1 MAISKNSKM
10 MNLINFRLRI
20 TLSDSRVLTGQ
31 MLAFDKH
38 MNLVLAD
45 CEEFRKVKAKSS
57 AKAPTGATE
66 REEKRTLG
74 LVILRGET
82 IVSMSVDG
90 PPPPSAEDQKARIS
104 QLSAGTGVAAPAGR
118 GMPVVPGAAP
128 GLTGPVRGVGG
139 PAPGMMLPRGPAAAA
154 PPMAYGRGMPPGG
167 IPPPGMPPAGFRP
180 MPGMVPPPMP
190 GMAPPGFRPMGQP
203 GVPPPGFMPRPGMPP
218 GAPPPGFR
226 PGFAPGPP
234 PPGFQGPPPGFRP
247 APPGFRPPQ

>member
-1 MAISKNSKM
+1 

-45 CEEFRKVKAKSS
+45 CEEFRKVKSKAGS
-57 AKAPTGATE
+57 KAPSGQPE

-90 PPPPSAEDQKARIS
+90 PPPPSAEDQKSRIS
-104 QLSAGTGVAAPAGR
+104 QLSAGSGVAAPAGR

-139 PAPGMMLPRGPAAAA
+139 PAPGMMLPRGPAAVA
-154 PPMAYGRGMPPGG
+154 PPMSYGRGGPPPAGM
-167 IPPPGMPPAGFRP
+167 PPGMPPAGFRP
-180 MPGMVPPPMP
+180 APGMIPAPGMPP
-190 GMAPPGFRPMGQP
+190 GMAPPPGFRPMGAP
-203 GVPPPGFMPRPGMPP
+203 GGMAPPPGFLPRPGMPP
-218 GAPPPGFR
+218 GAIPPGFP
-226 PGFAPGPP
+226 PGFTPGPP

-247 APPGFRPPQ
+247 PHPGYQRPPQ

>member
-1 MAISKNSKM
+1 M

-45 CEEFRKVKAKSS
+45 CEEFRKIKAKDGASS
-57 AKAPTGATE
+57 GQE
-66 REEKRTLG
+66 REQKRTLG
-74 LVILRGET
+74 LVILRGEI

-90 PPPPSAEDQKARIS
+90 PPPPSGEDQKARLS
-104 QLSAGTGVAAPAGR
+104 QLSAGSGVAAPAGR
-118 GMPVVPGAAP
+118 GMPVVPGVAP

-154 PPMAYGRGMPPGG
+154 PPLAYGRGMPPA
-167 IPPPGMPPAGFRP
+167 GMPP
-180 MPGMVPPPMP
+180 P
-190 GMAPPGFRPMGQP
+190 GMAPPGFRPMGM
-203 GVPPPGFMPRPGMPP
+203 VPPAGMPGMV
-218 GAPPPGFR
+218 PPPGFR
-226 PGFAPGPP
+226 PGMVPPPGFRPGMPQGVPPPGFAPGFTPGPP

-247 APPGFRPPQ
+247 PPPGYQRPPQ